1 MSATSDPVSEPIEPA
16 EAPTNTDFT
25 DATNLTDV
33 TGPTDTTAALGAFRV
48 ALRRRRRFVT
58 VTPEGSRIIR
68 L

>member
-1 MSATSDPVSEPIEPA
+1 LSATSDPIIDPTDQAEP
-16 EAPTNTDFT
+16 PTDTTD
-25 DATNLTDV
+25 
-33 TGPTDTTAALGAFRV
+33 PTDTTAALGALRV

>member
-1 MSATSDPVSEPIEPA
+1 MSATSDPIIEPTDQA
-16 EAPTNTDFT
+16 EPPTDTTD
-25 DATNLTDV
+25 
-33 TGPTDTTAALGAFRV
+33 PTDTTAALGALRV